1 VQVAITS
8 RIWKRH
14 FVLEKIGGWFIEAE
28 MKSLSMM
35 RSVIDDVDPSP
46 LRVFVIEVLRFTI
59 IDFPLT

>member
-1 VQVAITS
+1 MEKTNTIY
-8 RIWKRH
+8 

-46 LRVFVIEVLRFTI
+46 TCGFLLSRYYALQ
-59 IDFPLT
+59 